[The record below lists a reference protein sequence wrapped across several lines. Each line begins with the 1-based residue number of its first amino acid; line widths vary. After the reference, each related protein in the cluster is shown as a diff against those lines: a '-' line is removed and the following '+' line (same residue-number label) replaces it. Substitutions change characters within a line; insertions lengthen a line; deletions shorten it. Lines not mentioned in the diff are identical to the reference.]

1 MRIALI
7 LPTEG
12 PRWGS
17 VRAPN
22 LGNAMICEG
31 MRRILQRVST
41 HYMQVEEFT
50 YLRRPSLKELQSINS
65 CDTAIF
71 VGTNIFQPH
80 VVGWEWQT
88 EDLERIQVPYSLY
101 GVGYSGPLQ
110 ADPPE
115 ICEATKELVNWSR
128 SAEAIGVRDPYTVRW
143 LKGQGVPSE
152 LIGCPGLG
160 YAETFADIACGG
172 GRPVLAIRQI
182 LLHSPGD
189 EAAAAQRVMIE
200 WFFKEYPEGVCVV
213 QEPADLQ
220 LLAGRPVITELDQI
234 IQALSRARFVLTT
247 RLHAGM
253 IALSL
258 GRPAVF
264 LAHDTRVASFCEM
277 VGLPLRTL
285 SFEGLK
291 QAIDSIRAIEQGD
304 LTEFSSATE
313 LIPIF
318 RERLERFLKDILS
331 VQRVASNYEA
341 RARKLLA
348 QIQADLYEVKQEL
361 AGLRRQLAAVQQE
374 PTKVSK
380 EEQLQVRDPQ
390 IASLQEQLR
399 KRDQELAT
407 LRQQLEES
415 QQRLTEIYNSFGWK
429 LLERY
434 WRWTNRLLPP
444 GTRRHFWHSRVL
456 RAAKI
461 ASTEGWRSLWH
472 RLRARSRAKPLSP
485 ESPEEPALSPPVEW
499 EQAAKKSD
507 KIRLLV
513 LVPTMGAGGMERCT
527 EVLLK
532 YFNRELFEVELAMIF
547 DRELFYQVPS
557 DVKTFVLERYRY
569 PSLEARRDE
578 LPPDIVANYSN
589 QLAWLETTAY
599 KLGVLIQKRQPD
611 VVLAQDFFAAVI
623 ALFAKRYMLK
633 GVKII
638 GSLHNQYSTFLQIVE
653 YGDLYAK
660 IIQRY
665 FNESDRIIAVSH
677 GIATDL
683 IENFGV
689 HPEVIAVIN
698 NPMDIAQIE
707 NLAQEP
713 ITEHPWFS
721 EDIPI
726 LLFVGRLTP
735 QKGLTYLLQ
744 ATVQARK
751 VARFRVALIG
761 EGEQRQELE
770 ALAQQLRIA
779 DDVLFLGKQRNPFK
793 FMRRATCF
801 VLPSIVEGL
810 PYVIPEAMACG
821 CPIIATDCAPGVR
834 ELLGDGKRGLLVAP
848 RDPHALAEAILRM
861 LWDDNLRRELSQAGL
876 RYAQDF
882 AAEKIVAQ
890 YEALLKAHVIS

>member
-1 MRIALI
+1 
-7 LPTEG
+7 
-12 PRWGS
+12 
-17 VRAPN
+17 
-22 LGNAMICEG
+22 MICEATE
-31 MRRILQRVST
+31 RILKRMPFT
-41 HYMQVEEFT
+41 GQVERFS
-50 YLRRPSLKELQSINS
+50 YLRRPTPRELEQINS
-65 CDTAIF
+65 CDQAIF
-71 VGTNIFQPH
+71 VGTNIFQTHEP
-80 VVGWEWQT
+80 GWRWQP
-88 EDLERIQVPYSLY
+88 EDWQQIEIPYWFY
-101 GVGYSGPLQ
+101 GVGYSGPLHQ
-110 ADPPE
+110 DPR
-115 ICEATKELVNWSR
+115 ELGLAMKALIKWAFG
-128 SAEAIGVRDPYTVRW
+128 AEGIGARDPQSVRW
-143 LKGQGVPSE
+143 LSRWGIDST
-152 LIGCPGLG
+152 LIGCPVLG
-160 YAETFADIACGG
+160 YADDFSGIACGEG
-172 GRPVLAIRQI
+172 KPVLAIRKL
-182 LLHSPGD
+182 LLHNPGD

-220 LLAGRPVITELDQI
+220 LLEGRPVITELDQI

-277 VGLPLRTL
+277 MGLPLRTL
-285 SFEGLK
+285 SFAGLK

-304 LTEFSSATE
+304 FTEFSSATE
-313 LIPIF
+313 RIPIF
-318 RERLERFLKDILS
+318 RERLERFLKGILS
-331 VQRVASNYEA
+331 GKRVVPNNYEA
-341 RARKLLA
+341 RTRKLLA
-348 QIQADLYEVKQEL
+348 QIRADLYEVKQEL
-361 AGLRRQLAAVQQE
+361 ADLRQRLEAVQQE
-374 PTKVSK
+374 LVKVSK
-380 EEQLQVRDPQ
+380 EEAQLEEQLQVRDQQ
-390 IASLQEQLR
+390 IVSLQEQLR
-399 KRDQELAT
+399 KRYQELAT

-444 GTRRHFWHSRVL
+444 GTRRHFWYSRVL

-461 ASTEGWRSLWH
+461 VSTEGWRSLWH
-472 RLRARSRAKPLSP
+472 RLQARSRAKPLSP
-485 ESPEEPALSPPVEW
+485 ESPEEPSHSPPVEW

-547 DRELFYQVPS
+547 DRELFYQVPN
-557 DVKTFVLERYRY
+557 DVKTFVLERYRH

-611 VVLAQDFFAAVI
+611 VVLAQDFFASVI

-638 GSLHNQYSTFLQIVE
+638 GSLHNQYSTFLKTVE

-660 IIQRY
+660 MIQRY
-665 FNESDRIIAVSH
+665 FNEADRIIAVSH
-677 GIATDL
+677 GIAKDL

-689 HPEVIAVIN
+689 HSEVIAVIN

-751 VARFRVALIG
+751 AARFRVALIG

-810 PYVIPEAMACG
+810 PYVIPEAMACS

-834 ELLGDGKRGLLVAP
+834 ELLGEGKRGLLVAP

-861 LWDDNLRRELSQAGL
+861 LWDDNLRKEFREAGL
-876 RYAQDF
+876 QYAKEF
-882 AAEKIVAQ
+882 AAEKIIAQ
-890 YEALLKAHVIS
+890 YEELMRPSHL

>member
-1 MRIALI
+1 
-7 LPTEG
+7 
-12 PRWGS
+12 
-17 VRAPN
+17 
-22 LGNAMICEG
+22 MICEATE
-31 MRRILQRVST
+31 RILRRVPFT
-41 HYMQVEEFT
+41 GQVERLS
-50 YLRRPSLKELQSINS
+50 YLRRPTPEELERINR
-65 CDTAIF
+65 CDQVIL
-71 VGTNIFQPH
+71 VGTNIFQSHEP
-80 VVGWEWQT
+80 GWRWQP
-88 EDLERIQVPYSLY
+88 EDWQQIEVPYWFY

-110 ADPPE
+110 QDPRDIGPLV
-115 ICEATKELVNWSR
+115 KELIKWTFG
-128 SAEAIGVRDPYTVRW
+128 AEGVGVRDPQTLSW
-143 LKGQGVPSE
+143 LSSFGIESK
-152 LIGCPGLG
+152 LIGCPVLA
-160 YAETFADIACGG
+160 YAESFSKIAGG
-172 GRPVLAIRQI
+172 EGRPVLAVRKL
-182 LLHSPGD
+182 LLHDPGD
-189 EAAAAQRVMIE
+189 EAAAAQRVMID

-220 LLAGRPVITELDQI
+220 LLEGRPALTELDEI
-234 IQALSRARFVLTT
+234 IQALSHARFVLTT
-247 RLHAGM
+247 RLHTGM
-253 IALSL
+253 LALSL

-277 VGLPLRTL
+277 LGLPLQTL

-291 QAIDSIRAIEQGD
+291 QAIGAIQAIERGD
-304 LTEFSSATE
+304 LAKFSKAAE
-313 LIPIF
+313 HMPIF
-318 RERLERFLKDILS
+318 RERLEHFLKGILS
-331 VQRVASNYEA
+331 VQRVAPNYEA
-341 RARKLLA
+341 RTRKLLV
-348 QIQADLYEVKQEL
+348 QMQAGLYEVKQEL
-361 AGLRRQLAAVQQE
+361 ADLRRQLAAVQQE
-374 PTKVSK
+374 SAKVSK
-380 EEQLQVRDPQ
+380 EEAQLEEQLQVRDQQ
-390 IASLQEQLR
+390 IASLQEQPQ
-399 KRDQELAT
+399 KRDQELAN
-407 LRQQLEES
+407 LRQQLEAS

-461 ASTEGWRSLWH
+461 VSVEGWRSLWH
-472 RLRARSRAKPLSP
+472 RLQARSRAKPLPP
-485 ESPEEPALSPPVEW
+485 ESLEEPASSPPVEW

-513 LVPTMGAGGMERCT
+513 LVPTTGAGGVERCT

-532 YFNRELFEVELAMIF
+532 YFNREHFEVELAMIF

-557 DVKTFVLERYRY
+557 DVKTFVLERYCH
-569 PSLEARRDE
+569 PSLQARLDE
-578 LPPDIVANYSN
+578 LPPDIVAKYSN

-599 KLGVLIQKRQPD
+599 KLGVLIQKQQPD
-611 VVLAQDFFAAVI
+611 VVLAQDFFASVI
-623 ALFAKRYMLK
+623 ALFAKRHMPK

-638 GSLHNQYSTFLQIVE
+638 GSLHNQYSTFLQTVE

-660 IIQRY
+660 MIQRY
-665 FNESDRIIAVSH
+665 FNEADRIIAVSH

-726 LLFVGRLTP
+726 LLFVGRLNP

-751 VARFRVALIG
+751 AARFRVALIG
-761 EGEQRQELE
+761 EGEQRRELE

-801 VLPSIVEGL
+801 VLPSVVEGL

-834 ELLGDGKRGLLVAP
+834 ELLGEGKRGLLVTP

-861 LWDDNLRRELSQAGL
+861 LWDDNLRKAFSDAGL
-876 RYAQDF
+876 QYAKEF
-882 AAEKIVAQ
+882 AAEKIIAQ
-890 YEALLKAHVIS
+890 YEELMRLSHL